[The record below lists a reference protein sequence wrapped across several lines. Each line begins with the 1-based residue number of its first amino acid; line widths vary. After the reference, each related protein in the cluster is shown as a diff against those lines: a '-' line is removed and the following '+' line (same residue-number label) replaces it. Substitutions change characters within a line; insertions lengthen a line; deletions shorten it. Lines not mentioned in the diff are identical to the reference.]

1 MSSKEKSTVDRLTA
15 ADPASAVTEEELARS
30 REKSLAAMDT
40 DAEHITVGGSVTD
53 FHQQPAGRRARLAAG
68 FGLVAAAAA
77 VVAGVVVTSS
87 MTAPH
92 TEQAAP
98 AATQLD
104 PAPETGSSSGL
115 PLPEITGSPTPT
127 VEADIVAGGAGKL
140 AASTTEIDGVISGGI
155 YMRPDVLRIL
165 KLEADNNGCIGN
177 GFLFPT
183 GTKVTDGGLV
193 MPDGTVF
200 STGDVIS
207 FGGLE
212 VNSKDVG
219 ACADGRPLVYM
230 EEVRAYPGKVPN
242 AGG

>member
-1 MSSKEKSTVDRLTA
+1 MSSKEKSTMDRLTA

-30 REKSLAAMDT
+30 REKSLAVMDT
-40 DAEHITVGGSVTD
+40 DAEHITVGGSVAD
-53 FHQQPAGRRARLAAG
+53 FHQQHPGRRVRLAAG
-68 FGLVAAAAA
+68 FGLAAAAA
-77 VVAGVVVTSS
+77 IVAGVVVTSA
-87 MTAPH
+87 MTAPP
-92 TEQAAP
+92 TEQTAP

-104 PAPETGSSSGL
+104 PAPETGSSSAL

-127 VEADIVAGGAGKL
+127 VEADIVTGGSGKL
-140 AASTTEIDGVISGGI
+140 AVSTTEIDGVISEGI

-165 KLEADNNGCIGN
+165 KLEADNKGCIGN

-183 GTKVTDGGLV
+183 GTKVTDTGLV

-219 ACADGRPLVYM
+219 ECADGRPLVYM

-242 AGG
+242 VGG

>member
-1 MSSKEKSTVDRLTA
+1 MSSKEKSTMDRLTA

-30 REKSLAAMDT
+30 REKSLAVMDT
-40 DAEHITVGGSVTD
+40 DAEHITVGGSVAD
-53 FHQQPAGRRARLAAG
+53 FHQQQSGRRVRLAAG
-68 FGLVAAAAA
+68 FGLAAAAA
-77 VVAGVVVTSS
+77 IVAGVVVTSA
-87 MTAPH
+87 MTAPP
-92 TEQAAP
+92 TEQTAP
-98 AATQLD
+98 AATRLG

-165 KLEADNNGCIGN
+165 KLEADNKGCIGN

-183 GTKVTDGGLV
+183 GTKVTDTGLV
-193 MPDGTVF
+193 LPDGTVF

-242 AGG
+242 VGG

>member
-1 MSSKEKSTVDRLTA
+1 MSSKEKSTMDRLTA

-30 REKSLAAMDT
+30 REKSLAVMDT

-68 FGLVAAAAA
+68 FGLAAAAA
-77 VVAGVVVTSS
+77 IVAGVVVTSA
-87 MTAPH
+87 MTAPP
-92 TEQAAP
+92 TEQTAP
-98 AATQLD
+98 AATRLD
-104 PAPETGSSSGL
+104 PAPETGSSSAL

-127 VEADIVAGGAGKL
+127 VEADIVTGGSGKL
-140 AASTTEIDGVISGGI
+140 AVSTTEIDGVISEGI

-165 KLEADNNGCIGN
+165 KLEADNKGCIGN

-183 GTKVTDGGLV
+183 GTKVTDTGLV
-193 MPDGTVF
+193 LPDGTVF

-219 ACADGRPLVYM
+219 ECADGRPLVYM

>member
-1 MSSKEKSTVDRLTA
+1 MSSKEKSTMDRLTA
-15 ADPASAVTEEELARS
+15 ADPASAVTEDELARS
-30 REKSLAAMDT
+30 REKSLAVMDT
-40 DAEHITVGGSVTD
+40 DAEHITVGGSVAD
-53 FHQQPAGRRARLAAG
+53 FQQQRSRRRMRLAAG

-77 VVAGVVVTSS
+77 VVAGVVLTSS
-87 MTAPH
+87 MTAPP
-92 TEQAAP
+92 TEQSAP

-127 VEADIVAGGAGKL
+127 VEADIVAGSAGKL

-155 YMRPDVLRIL
+155 YMRPDVLRTL
-165 KLEADNNGCIGN
+165 KLEADNNGCIAN

-183 GTKVTDGGLV
+183 GTKVTDAGLV
-193 MPDGTVF
+193 MSDGTVF
-200 STGDVIS
+200 RMGDVIS

-219 ACADGRPLVYM
+219 ECADGRPLVYM
-230 EEVRAYPGKVPN
+230 EEVRAYPGKVPGI
-242 AGG
+242 GG